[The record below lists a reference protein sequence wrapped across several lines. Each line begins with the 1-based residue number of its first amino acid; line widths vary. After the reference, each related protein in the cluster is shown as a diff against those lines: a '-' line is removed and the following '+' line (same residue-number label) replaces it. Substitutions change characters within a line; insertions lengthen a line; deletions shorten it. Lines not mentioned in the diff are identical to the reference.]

1 MGRERTFVSKDSS
14 AIYPMTADC
23 TGRRL
28 PDREGF
34 PTPVAFYTSRHFPPI
49 RMGGDTNLDGSP
61 DQTGEYEVRVM
72 DNDHNTYQQVMDITM
87 LALDLTE
94 EQAYAVAWEVDH
106 KGSCVVAIGPRDE
119 AESVASIIRT
129 IGIEVQVN
137 LVAAG
142 TA

>member
-1 MGRERTFVSKDSS
+1 
-14 AIYPMTADC
+14 
-23 TGRRL
+23 
-28 PDREGF
+28 
-34 PTPVAFYTSRHFPPI
+34 
-49 RMGGDTNLDGSP
+49 MGGDTNLDGSP